1 MNPADIH
8 LKFDSH
14 EQAQQL
20 MLESGVWQQ
29 IANEFDTLATFDA
42 PGYLTDEIGL
52 IFKET
57 GTMLTDP
64 DEGFEYPEIAPIP
77 GWHINMRGDV
87 PAAIQPF
94 VVQVNSPYRIW
105 D

>member
-1 MNPADIH
+1 MNKDIH
-8 LKFDSH
+8 LKFDSQQ
-14 EQAQQL
+14 QAQQL
-20 MLESGVWQQ
+20 LLESGVWQQ
-29 IANEFDTLATFDA
+29 IADEVAPQTIDA

-64 DEGFEYPEIAPIP
+64 DDESLTYPEMAAIP